1 MDLGYYKRFEP
12 IDGKWYITREL
23 GRGAY
28 GVVFEVE
35 RRDFSNE
42 KCALKIVS
50 IPSSQSEV
58 ASYREENYN
67 LDEQSITSYFYG
79 YVEEF
84 TKEFQ
89 LMYKLRGESN
99 IVSIEDYDVVK
110 RENEVGWD
118 IFIRME
124 LLTPMNKYFSTRPLN
139 RNDIIKLGTD
149 MCKAL
154 EVCQKF
160 NIIHR
165 DIKPSNIFVSE
176 TGNFKLGDFGVART
190 LEKTSSGLSKKGTY
204 TYMAPEVYTGAAY
217 NSNVDIY
224 SLGIVLYKLLNNNFE
239 PFRTGNTHTDEE
251 NALIRRLKGE
261 IVPPPANADAP
272 LARII
277 AKALSFNPADRYQT
291 PAQMRAD
298 LEALTLAPGA
308 DTDAAVNYTADK
320 DTYEPTASPFGN
332 ASQPKAYTAPQGGYT
347 ATQGGYTAPQGGFN
361 QFNAGMNAGEAT
373 RGIFDTPPQAK
384 KQQTSAPRTNYTN
397 VNPRYTTQ
405 NYSQQNT
412 AKQADKFNKTNTQT
426 NNPPKKPE
434 FRIKPQTNPKLA
446 EILIFVLSI
455 ISIVAAP
462 FGEAMLPAVISIV
475 YGIINITNAKK
486 EGKVPDWK
494 LSAGVAIAFIAILV
508 TLILVIAGDGLQIKT
523 PLAGGSYY

>member
-1 MDLGYYKRFEP
+1 
-12 IDGKWYITREL
+12 
-23 GRGAY
+23 
-28 GVVFEVE
+28 
-35 RRDFSNE
+35 
-42 KCALKIVS
+42 
-50 IPSSQSEV
+50 
-58 ASYREENYN
+58 
-67 LDEQSITSYFYG
+67 
-79 YVEEF
+79 
-84 TKEFQ
+84 
-89 LMYKLRGESN
+89 
-99 IVSIEDYDVVK
+99 
-110 RENEVGWD
+110 
-118 IFIRME
+118 
-124 LLTPMNKYFSTRPLN
+124 
-139 RNDIIKLGTD
+139 

-361 QFNAGMNAGEAT
+361 EFNTGMNAGEAT
-373 RGIFDTPPQAK
+373 RGI
-384 KQQTSAPRTNYTN
+384 S
-397 VNPRYTTQ
+397 
-405 NYSQQNT
+405 
-412 AKQADKFNKTNTQT
+412 
-426 NNPPKKPE
+426 
-434 FRIKPQTNPKLA
+434 
-446 EILIFVLSI
+446 
-455 ISIVAAP
+455 
-462 FGEAMLPAVISIV
+462 G
-475 YGIINITNAKK
+475 
-486 EGKVPDWK
+486 
-494 LSAGVAIAFIAILV
+494 
-508 TLILVIAGDGLQIKT
+508 
-523 PLAGGSYY
+523 